1 MPTQTNPSRSGANI
15 KAGLTYFSE
24 IQSINIAITSISNDK
39 NTHTSDAII
48 NPLLTG
54 GKGVLLPQL

>member
-1 MPTQTNPSRSGANI
+1 MTTQTNPSRRGITI
-15 KAGLTYFSE
+15 KTGWSNSSK
-24 IQSINIAITSISNDK
+24 IQDLNNPITSISNDK
-39 NTHTSDAII
+39 DTHTSDAII